1 MTNEAALNECPVWRD
16 GGVWKG
22 WSGVTLP
29 SSRVPDLVSGGRR
42 AEAEVPFSVPAPV
55 IILPSCPYVAA
66 TLTHG
71 SFSHQPEADPRLHL
85 IPPETLHSSGP
96 DLQNLM
102 LLPVLNLFFL
112 DQLPPDKLLDTKN

>member
-1 MTNEAALNECPVWRD
+1 MTKEAALKECAVWRD
-16 GGVWKG
+16 GCVERLERGHPAHLKG
-22 WSGVTLP
+22 ARSGF
-29 SSRVPDLVSGGRR
+29 RR
-42 AEAEVPFSVPAPV
+42 TQAEAEVPFSVPAPV

-71 SFSHQPEADPRLHL
+71 SFSHQPEADPRLRL

-112 DQLPPDKLLDTKN
+112 DQLLPDKLLDTKN